1 MIHYRFI
8 FKELHPHVT
17 PFFITAHHH
26 LGCIYI
32 CFLPYLMRNDKSM
45 NPIDAEPTGL
55 WPYTKL
61 AAAEKIND
69 RGMLPSF

>member
-1 MIHYRFI
+1 
-8 FKELHPHVT
+8 
-17 PFFITAHHH
+17 
-26 LGCIYI
+26 
-32 CFLPYLMRNDKSM
+32 MRNDKSM